1 MATFVMD
8 FNQKLE
14 VVKNFTE
21 TKSQYK
27 ENKMPTQAERTYT
40 REEVNKFIAEAI
52 RKQAVKTPEITESLD
67 SLLSEVNDLIQSNS
81 NFSERAKISVAQL
94 TEAIPNYYKYPH
106 HQKSFCERLNEIING
121 EHERIKKTKSFSD
134 NYFNE
139 GSKLSIE
146 RAMTKA
152 TKIISNLK

>member
-67 SLLSEVNDLIQSNS
+67 SLLSEVDDLIQSNS
-81 NFSERAKISVAQL
+81 NFSERAKLSVSQL
-94 TEAIPNYYKYPH
+94 TEGITNYYKYPH
-106 HQKSFCERLNEIING
+106 HQKSFCEALNKVINDEHARLE
-121 EHERIKKTKSFSD
+121 KKLNFADK
-134 NYFNE
+134 YFNAN
-139 GSKLSIE
+139 SVTMVNN
-146 RAMTKA
+146 AMTKVN
-152 TKIISNLK
+152 KIISNLK